1 MSQSEIFSEKYRV
14 IGLEAQSLILQGV
27 RSGEVLK
34 IKNADIS
41 HPLTE
46 EEYPV
51 GKLIAL
57 SNPSTDLKN

>member
-1 MSQSEIFSEKYRV
+1 MSESEIFSEKYRV
-14 IGLEAQSLILQGV
+14 IGLEEQSLILQGV

-34 IKNADIS
+34 IKNADAA

>member
-1 MSQSEIFSEKYRV
+1 MSESEIFSEKYRV
-14 IGLEAQSLILQGV
+14 IGLEEQSLILQGV

-34 IKNADIS
+34 IKNADVS
-41 HPLTE
+41 HPLQRKNI
-46 EEYPV
+46 PW